1 MHESPLIL
9 VSGAIF
15 ILLFLFGYFG
25 RKLRV
30 PSIIIYIIIGIALG
44 GHLAGNDILEL
55 AGKIGIILLFFLLG
69 LEFPIS
75 KLGETAKKVWPG
87 GLLDIAVSLF
97 VPYVICLFFG
107 IDPITAFLISGI
119 VYATSSSITAKLLE
133 STKRMANLESEYV
146 LGLLIFEDLISPVI
160 VAILIGLTS
169 GRSFSIESLGF
180 LIGKIVVLTVIAILI
195 GRFGFSRLG
204 NFIQRINDEDVFILL
219 TVGIAMAYG
228 GLAMYL
234 GLSEVLGAFL
244 AGMMLAETKRM
255 EDIEATT
262 LPLRDL
268 LLPLFF
274 LSFGTTISL
283 KHGIPLI
290 GLLITLLV
298 WGIIAKVFV
307 GMLGGKWYGLS
318 KRVSMR
324 AGLFLTP
331 RGEFSVVI
339 ASLAT
344 GTTKIFSGIYVLLAA
359 IIGIILFILAP
370 QIANKIYGKP
380 KKTKKKIK
388 LPDA

>member
-1 MHESPLIL
+1 MSS
-9 VSGAIF
+9 VCS
-15 ILLFLFGYFG
+15 
-25 RKLRV
+25 
-30 PSIIIYIIIGIALG
+30 
-44 GHLAGNDILEL
+44 
-55 AGKIGIILLFFLLG
+55 FFLRSYLPG
-69 LEFPIS
+69 YRRDFNRTDIGPILQHRIAWIPDW
-75 KLGETAKKVWPG
+75 KNRH
-87 GLLDIAVSLF
+87 LD
-97 VPYVICLFFG
+97 G
-107 IDPITAFLISGI
+107 HRDH
-119 VYATSSSITAKLLE
+119 
-133 STKRMANLESEYV
+133 
-146 LGLLIFEDLISPVI
+146 
-160 VAILIGLTS
+160 
-169 GRSFSIESLGF
+169 
-180 LIGKIVVLTVIAILI
+180 I

-262 LPLRDL
+262 IPLRDL

-290 GLLITLLV
+290 GLLITLLI
-298 WGIIAKVFV
+298 WGLIAKVLV

-344 GTTKIFSGIYVLLAA
+344 GTTKTFSGIYVLLAA
-359 IIGIILFILAP
+359 IIGIVLFIFAP

-380 KKTKKKIK
+380 KKIKKKIK
-388 LPDA
+388 VPDA